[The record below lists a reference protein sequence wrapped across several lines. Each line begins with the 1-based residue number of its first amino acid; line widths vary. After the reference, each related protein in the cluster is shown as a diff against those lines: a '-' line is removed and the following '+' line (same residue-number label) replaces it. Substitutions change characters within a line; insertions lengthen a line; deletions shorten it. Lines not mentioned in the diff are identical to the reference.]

1 MASIFDNMTCVK
13 RDGKIE
19 KFNLTKIFNAIQKA
33 NKSMEEPYPNTIL
46 NTVTAT
52 IGSYITGLRV
62 DSLGVEE
69 IQDIVVNHLM
79 EHLPKIA
86 TEYITYRYKR
96 ALARD
101 KDIVIIDKYKARV
114 ECKDVQNSN
123 ANVDE
128 WSFSG
133 REKEAAAD
141 VSKTIAI
148 EFGGLSPK
156 IAKAHKDMLI
166 YQHDLE
172 KAIYGVHNC
181 LFTNME
187 KTLSTGFKTRNG
199 EVRPP
204 KTFATAAQQVP
215 VHFQL
220 GSLCQ
225 FGGIATIHLDTDLAP
240 FVKLSFLKHY
250 RNGLRYIEDRPDTF
264 IDANFPKTDTPMGIS
279 DPKYKDHRL
288 VYKYAM
294 DMLNE
299 EMKQGSEALYHNL
312 NTLESRS
319 GSQLPFTS
327 SNLGRDTSEEGR
339 LVTKAILNASIS
351 GIGKHHTTPI
361 FPISIFQ
368 YKKGVNA
375 NEGDPNYDLMQLAL
389 DSLSRRIY
397 PNFINCDFSEAH
409 EDPNDLDTLFAGMGK
424 HQTAHVKLQ

>member
-33 NKSMEEPYPNTIL
+33 NKSMEEPYANTLL

-86 TEYITYRYKR
+86 SEYITYRYKR
-96 ALARD
+96 ALVRD

-156 IAKAHKDMLI
+156 IANAHKEMLV

-181 LFTNME
+181 LFMDYTKIVE
-187 KTLSTGFKTRNG
+187 DGFTTRNG
-199 EVRPP
+199 GVRKPA
-204 KTFATAAQQVP
+204 TFDSGCQLQAVAFQAQSQT
-215 VHFQL
+215 
-220 GSLCQ
+220 Q
-225 FGGIATIHLDTDLAP
+225 FGGVANMKFDYDMAP
-240 FVKLSFLKHY
+240 LIKKSFLKHY
-250 RNGLRYIEDRPDTF
+250 RTGLRYIEDRPDTF
-264 IDANFPKTDTPMGIS
+264 IDANFPKTDTPMGIK
-279 DPKYKDHRL
+279 DAKYKEHRL

-294 DMLNE
+294 DQLE
-299 EMKQGSEALYHNL
+299 KEVAQSCEAVYHNL
-312 NTLESRS
+312 NTLESRP
-319 GSQLPFTS
+319 GSQ
-327 SNLGRDTSEEGR
+327 
-339 LVTKAILNASIS
+339 
-351 GIGKHHTTPI
+351 
-361 FPISIFQ
+361 
-368 YKKGVNA
+368 
-375 NEGDPNYDLMQLAL
+375 
-389 DSLSRRIY
+389 
-397 PNFINCDFSEAH
+397 
-409 EDPNDLDTLFAGMGK
+409 
-424 HQTAHVKLQ
+424 VKC